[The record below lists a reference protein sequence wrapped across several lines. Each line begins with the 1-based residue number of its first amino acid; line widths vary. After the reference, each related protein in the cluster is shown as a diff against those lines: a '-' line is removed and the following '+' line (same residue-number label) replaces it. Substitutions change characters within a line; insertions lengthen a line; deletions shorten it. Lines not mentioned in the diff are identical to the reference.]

1 MYVVLALARAHGA
14 SGAGTSSWHAM
25 GSITHGTVGRV
36 VEGEVC
42 NIDYGIACGSLFV
55 LSDVWL
61 RVGRRVILL

>member
-14 SGAGTSSWHAM
+14 SDAGTSSWHAM
-25 GSITHGTVGRV
+25 GSITHGTVRQG
-36 VEGEVC
+36 GSEVC
-42 NIDYGIACGSLFV
+42 NIDYGIACVSLFV